1 MVFPRNGCKL
11 DTRDHGVVHNAG
23 FSAGGSLD
31 SVKVFGRSG
40 LLDSVQIYRNQ
51 TRGEH

>member
-1 MVFPRNGCKL
+1 MVFPRNGLKL

-51 TRGEH
+51 T